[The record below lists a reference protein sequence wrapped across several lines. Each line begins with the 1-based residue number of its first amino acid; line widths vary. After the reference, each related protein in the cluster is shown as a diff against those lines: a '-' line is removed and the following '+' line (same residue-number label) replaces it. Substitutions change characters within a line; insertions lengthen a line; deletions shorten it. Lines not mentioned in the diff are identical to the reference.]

1 MKLTLL
7 GWIWLFTIIL
17 ISILV
22 TAHFTLEATEIDMD
36 SFIDTLPSGDCGG
49 GCIEELQVCIWSC
62 KYDLDEDSYL
72 DIYGGVR

>member
-1 MKLTLL
+1 MNLTPKERITLL
-7 GWIWLFTIIL
+7 LIIL
-17 ISILV
+17 LSVIIGAVLTV
-22 TAHFTLEATEIDMD
+22 KAAGIDFN

-49 GCIEELQVCIWSC
+49 GCIEELQVCIWAC